1 MLPPATRLSGPRID
15 SQPGLPKGGFASRS
29 RAVAGPLA
37 SVPREGPWRSVV
49 RGRVQGSSHTAGRPF
64 RHLGS
69 GRWRVVPGVIC
80 CWFFDVAVPVYLLHL
95 EMRGILCFISAQGEQ
110 PRSCDSGSFC
120 PVLWASPLDAMG
132 GCAHGGRQN
141 KVMRHLKSPLSE
153 LPSVRV
159 FAKTLCFL

>member
-1 MLPPATRLSGPRID
+1 MSFQT
-15 SQPGLPKGGFASRS
+15 PG
-29 RAVAGPLA
+29 
-37 SVPREGPWRSVV
+37 
-49 RGRVQGSSHTAGRPF
+49 
-64 RHLGS
+64 
-69 GRWRVVPGVIC
+69 RVVPGVIC

-159 FAKTLCFL
+159 FAKTLLSVKISGFKRVKINTFQNTSQHLWQGAARKFCL